1 MSIELE
7 EGQTGK
13 QVAVKTVS
21 NLPLVSG
28 EQYSHMGKYAGAAI
42 MAAFEMIGG
51 VQRLANW
58 ADQNPS
64 DFYTKV
70 MPKVVQRSSTVDVSG
85 TVTID
90 DAITRLENQTQRG
103 DIVDAQFDE
112 MTYDL

>member
-1 MSIELE
+1 MVELE
-7 EGQTGK
+7 EGETGK

-58 ADQNPS
+58 ADSNPS

-70 MPKVVQRSSTVDVSG
+70 MPKVVQRSSQVDVSG
-85 TVTID
+85 TLTFD
-90 DAITRLENQTQRG
+90 DAITRLESQSRG
-103 DIVDAQFDE
+103 GTIEDADYSE
-112 MTYDL
+112 MPYDL